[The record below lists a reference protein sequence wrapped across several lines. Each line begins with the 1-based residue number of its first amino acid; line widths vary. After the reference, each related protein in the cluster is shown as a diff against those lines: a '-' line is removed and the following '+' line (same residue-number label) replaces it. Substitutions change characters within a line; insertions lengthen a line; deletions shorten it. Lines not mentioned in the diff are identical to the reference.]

1 MTEEQLTRGTRRSL
15 SGTVISDKGDK
26 TVIVEV
32 ERLAKHPLY
41 RKTVRV
47 RKKYYTHDEG
57 NTARVGDVVAI
68 MGTRPLSKK
77 KCWRIVEILK
87 TASAE

>member
-1 MTEEQLTRGTRRSL
+1 MTEEQVARGTRRSL

-47 RKKYYTHDEG
+47 
-57 NTARVGDVVAI
+57 
-68 MGTRPLSKK
+68 SK
-77 KCWRIVEILK
+77 
-87 TASAE
+87 